1 MNEHQSTDDV
11 DQPMEML
18 VGMAVDAPDDSME
31 RFRRRAKI
39 LQGARVLFEK
49 QVFGFWIVLNTFLKL
64 LFKRFNVPVAPMSR
78 DLAER
83 YSRAGKH
90 RGGEDL

>member
-18 VGMAVDAPDDSME
+18 VGMAVDAPGDSME

-64 LFKRFNVPVAPMSR
+64 LFKRFNVPVAPVSR

-90 RGGEDL
+90 RRG

>member
-1 MNEHQSTDDV
+1 MSEYQGTNDV

-18 VGMAVDAPDDSME
+18 AGMAVTAPDNSMA

-39 LQGARVLFEK
+39 LQGTRILFEK
-49 QVFGFWIVLNTFLKL
+49 QVFGFWIVLNTLLKL
-64 LFKRFNVPVAPMSR
+64 LFKRFNVPVAPVPR

-83 YSRAGKH
+83 YSRAGKN
-90 RGGEDL
+90 RKG